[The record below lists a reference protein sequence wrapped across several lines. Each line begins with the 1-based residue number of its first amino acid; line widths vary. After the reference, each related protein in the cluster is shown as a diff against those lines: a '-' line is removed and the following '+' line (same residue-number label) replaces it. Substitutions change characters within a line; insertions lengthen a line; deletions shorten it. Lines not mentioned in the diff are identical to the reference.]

1 MQGGVG
7 MNKILLVEDEANLR
21 HIIASYLR
29 KENYIVIEAGD
40 GQQAL
45 EQFASDEFNL
55 IILDVMLPKRNGFEV
70 CKMIRTQSQVPVLML
85 TARDTETDE
94 LMGFSCGA
102 DEYITKPFSPDILIA
117 RTKSLLKRCN
127 LLMENEICIEDL
139 RINYRQRT
147 AQYKEERLIL
157 TPKEF
162 DLLYYLVNNRN
173 IALSREQIL
182 NQVWGYDYYGDTR
195 TVDTHIKCLRSKLGE
210 FGEHISTVRKYGYKL
225 EC

>member
-1 MQGGVG
+1 

-29 KENYIVIEAGD
+29 KENFIVIEAGD
-40 GQQAL
+40 GEQAL
-45 EQFASDEFNL
+45 ERFASDEFNL
-55 IILDVMLPKRNGFEV
+55 IILDVMLPKRNGYDV
-70 CKMIRTQSQVPVLML
+70 CKVIRTQSQVPILIL
-85 TARDTETDE
+85 TARDTEQDE

-127 LLMENEICIEDL
+127 LLLENELCIEAL
-139 RINYRQRT
+139 SINYRQRT
-147 AQYKEERLIL
+147 AQYNGERLVL

-182 NQVWGYDYYGDTR
+182 NQVWGYDYFGDTR
-195 TVDTHIKCLRSKLGE
+195 TVDTHIKCLRAKLGD
-210 FGEHISTVRKYGYKL
+210 FGEHIITVRKYGYKL

>member
-1 MQGGVG
+1 

-29 KENYIVIEAGD
+29 KENFIVIEAGD
-40 GQQAL
+40 GEQAL
-45 EQFASDEFNL
+45 ERFASDEFNL
-55 IILDVMLPKRNGFEV
+55 IILDVMLPKRNGYDV
-70 CKMIRTQSQVPVLML
+70 CKAIRTQSQVPILIL
-85 TARDTETDE
+85 TARDTEQDE

-102 DEYITKPFSPDILIA
+102 DEYITKPFSPEILIA

-127 LLMENEICIEDL
+127 LLLENELCIEAL
-139 RINYRQRT
+139 SINYRQRT
-147 AQYKEERLIL
+147 AQYNGERLVL

-182 NQVWGYDYYGDTR
+182 NQVWGYDYFGDTR
-195 TVDTHIKCLRSKLGE
+195 TVDTHIKCLRAKLG
-210 FGEHISTVRKYGYKL
+210 
-225 EC
+225 